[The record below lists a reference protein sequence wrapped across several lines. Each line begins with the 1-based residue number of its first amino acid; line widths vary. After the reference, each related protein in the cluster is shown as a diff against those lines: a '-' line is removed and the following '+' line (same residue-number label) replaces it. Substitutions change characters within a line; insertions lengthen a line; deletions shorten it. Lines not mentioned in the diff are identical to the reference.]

1 MNNCRWKE
9 NWKQL
14 VRKGGRECD
23 NFTSF
28 LSPSPIAFCARHQSL
43 NGTITKSFKGHWVE
57 LQVLGVSP
65 NSYDGLSHI
74 YFFTGR
80 RERFILTK
88 FTKKK
93 PFGLIICE
101 PTISFYISH
110 YAAPGPPE
118 KLTCKITDN
127 YNVHV
132 KWDPPEDNLFL
143 YPVLC
148 YILQSS
154 SGKTEGGKICN
165 LPSLLEWIL
174 VEKETFRALVLC

>member
-1 MNNCRWKE
+1 MNNSRRKE

-14 VRKGGRECD
+14 VHKGGRECD

-28 LSPSPIAFCARHQSL
+28 LSPSPVAFCARRQSL

-65 NSYDGLSHI
+65 NSYDGLSYI

-93 PFGLIICE
+93 NFLVLSFVNQPFHFTFHFSLR
-101 PTISFYISH
+101 
-110 YAAPGPPE
+110 
-118 KLTCKITDN
+118 
-127 YNVHV
+127 
-132 KWDPPEDNLFL
+132 
-143 YPVLC
+143 
-148 YILQSS
+148 S
-154 SGKTEGGKICN
+154 SGASREAD
-165 LPSLLEWIL
+165 
-174 VEKETFRALVLC
+174 V